1 MLSAIAGLLLAIRV
15 TYASPVDYDVTLAGN
30 FGEPRLNH
38 FHCGIDVKTDGVEGK
53 RLMAVAD
60 GYVSRI
66 TVGLSGFGNAL
77 YITHP
82 DGNTSVYCHLK
93 SFTPAITR
101 LLRKWQYAHKSYVA
115 DVRLGPLA

>member
-1 MLSAIAGLLLAIRV
+1 MAIRV
-15 TYASPVDYDVTLAGN
+15 TYASPVDYGVTLAGN

-66 TVGLSGFGNAL
+66 TVGLSGL
-77 YITHP
+77 EMHC
-82 DGNTSVYCHLK
+82 TSP
-93 SFTPAITR
+93 TQMAIPVCI
-101 LLRKWQYAHKSYVA
+101 AI
-115 DVRLGPLA
+115 